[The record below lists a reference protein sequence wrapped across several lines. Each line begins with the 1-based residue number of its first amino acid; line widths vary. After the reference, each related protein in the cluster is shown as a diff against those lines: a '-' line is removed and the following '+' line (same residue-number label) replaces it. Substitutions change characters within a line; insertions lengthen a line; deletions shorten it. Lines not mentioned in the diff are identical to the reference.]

1 MKRLMFA
8 LAGLLMA
15 FAAPAAYAVDIQ
27 EVTSALGIK
36 AWLVEDKSTPVIALS
51 FSFEGGTASEPDA
64 HKGVTSLMATMLTDG
79 AGTLPAGAFRL
90 REEDTAASLG
100 FGASPDRL
108 SGSLR
113 VLAANRD
120 QGFDLLRS
128 ALVEPRF
135 DNDMLDQRR
144 AQVIAS
150 LNQGEQRPASVAER
164 RLMAVMFAGHP
175 YGRSMADR
183 SETLRAMTPDD
194 LKARAAQLLTRQG
207 LIVAAVGDID
217 AVELGRQLDSTFG
230 ALPKGQPQ
238 PALPEWVPPAKAR
251 TIVIERPV
259 PQSAVRM
266 AMPGMAR
273 DDPDWYPALV
283 LAHILGGGQQSRLFT
298 EVREKRGLAYSI
310 SAGMRT
316 SAKAAMMM
324 ISTGNANE
332 HVAEALRLIRLEL
345 VRLRTEGVGAE
356 ELSDAKTY
364 LSGSLALSL
373 DSSGAI
379 AGLLHSLQVDRLPRD
394 ILDRRAGLIAAV
406 TAEDV
411 NRVARRLLRDES
423 ITTVVAG
430 KPVGV
435 IGDQ

>member
-1 MKRLMFA
+1 MKPGLLAF
-8 LAGLLMA
+8 AGLALV
-15 FAAPAAYAVDIQ
+15 FAASSARAVDIQ
-27 EVTSALGIK
+27 EVTSPLGIK
-36 AWLVEDKSTPVIALS
+36 AWLVEDKSAPVIALS
-51 FSFEGGTASEPDA
+51 FSFEGGTATEPDA
-64 HKGVTSLMATMLTDG
+64 RKGVTGFMATMLTDG
-79 AGTLPAGAFRL
+79 AGALPARAFRL
-90 REEDTAASLG
+90 REEDTSASLG

-135 DNDMLDQRR
+135 DSDMLEQRR
-144 AQVIAS
+144 SQTIAS
-150 LNQGEQRPASVAER
+150 LNQSEQRPASVADR

-175 YGRSMADR
+175 YGRSVADR
-183 SETLRAMTPDD
+183 VETLGAMTPDD
-194 LKARAAQLLTRQG
+194 LKARAAQLLTRRG

-217 AVELGRQLDSTFG
+217 PAELGRQLDRTFG
-230 ALPKGQPQ
+230 ALPKGEAQ
-238 PALPEWVPPAKAR
+238 PALPDWVPPTQAR

-266 AMPGMAR
+266 AMPGVSR

-298 EVREKRGLAYSI
+298 EVRERRGLAYSI
-310 SAGMRT
+310 STGLRT
-316 SAKAAMMM
+316 ATKAALLT
-324 ISTGNANE
+324 ISTANANE

-345 VRLRTEGVGAE
+345 ARLRSEPVGAE
-356 ELSDAKTY
+356 ELADAKTY

-394 ILDRRAGLIAAV
+394 ILDKRAGLIAAV
-406 TAEDV
+406 TAEDI
-411 NRVARRLLRDES
+411 NRVARRLLRDEA
-423 ITTVVAG
+423 ITTVVVG
-430 KPVGV
+430 KPTGV
-435 IGDQ
+435 VSDP

>member
-1 MKRLMFA
+1 MKRGLLA
-8 LAGLLMA
+8 LAALGLT
-15 FAAPAAYAVDIQ
+15 FATSTAQAVDIQ

-36 AWLVEDKSTPVIALS
+36 AWLVEDKSAPVIALS
-51 FSFEGGTASEPDA
+51 FSFEGGTATEPEA
-64 HKGVTSLMATMLTDG
+64 RKGVTNLMATMLTDG

-90 REEDTAASLG
+90 REEDTSASVG

-135 DNDMLDQRR
+135 DNDMLEQRR
-144 AQVIAS
+144 AQALSS
-150 LNQGEQRPASVAER
+150 LAQSEQRPASVAER
-164 RLMAVMFAGHP
+164 RLIAVMFAGHP
-175 YGRSMADR
+175 YGRSVADR
-183 SETLRAMTPDD
+183 LETLKAMTPDD

-217 AVELGRQLDSTFG
+217 AAELGRQLDSTFG
-230 ALPKGQPQ
+230 ALPLGVAQ
-238 PALPEWVPPAKAR
+238 PALPDWVPPTKAR

-266 AMPGMAR
+266 AMPGVAR
-273 DDPDWYPALV
+273 DDSDWYPALV
-283 LAHILGGGQQSRLFT
+283 LAHILGGGQQSRLFN

-310 SAGMRT
+310 STGLRT
-316 SAKAAMMM
+316 SKKAALLT
-324 ISTGNANE
+324 ISTANANE

-345 VRLRTEGVGAE
+345 SRLRTDGVGAE
-356 ELSDAKTY
+356 ELADAKTY

-379 AGLLHSLQVDRLPRD
+379 ASLLHSLQVDRLPRD
-394 ILDRRAGLIAAV
+394 ILDKRAGLIAAV
-406 TAEDV
+406 TADDV
-411 NRVARRLLRDES
+411 NRVARRLLRDEH
-423 ITTVVAG
+423 IITVVVG

-435 IGDQ
+435 VSDP

>member
-1 MKRLMFA
+1 M
-8 LAGLLMA
+8 G
-15 FAAPAAYAVDIQ
+15 
-27 EVTSALGIK
+27 
-36 AWLVEDKSTPVIALS
+36 
-51 FSFEGGTASEPDA
+51 
-64 HKGVTSLMATMLTDG
+64 
-79 AGTLPAGAFRL
+79 
-90 REEDTAASLG
+90 
-100 FGASPDRL
+100 
-108 SGSLR
+108 
-113 VLAANRD
+113 
-120 QGFDLLRS
+120 
-128 ALVEPRF
+128 
-135 DNDMLDQRR
+135 
-144 AQVIAS
+144 
-150 LNQGEQRPASVAER
+150 
-164 RLMAVMFAGHP
+164 
-175 YGRSMADR
+175 
-183 SETLRAMTPDD
+183 
-194 LKARAAQLLTRQG
+194 AAQP
-207 LIVAAVGDID
+207 V
-217 AVELGRQLDSTFG
+217 
-230 ALPKGQPQ
+230 
-238 PALPEWVPPAKAR
+238 LPEWVPPGKAR

-266 AMPGMAR
+266 AMPGVAR

-316 SAKAAMMM
+316 SAKAALMT

-411 NRVARRLLRDES
+411 NRVARRLLWDEN
-423 ITTVVAG
+423 ITTIVVG
-430 KPVGV
+430 KPSGVVG
-435 IGDQ
+435 DP

>member
-1 MKRLMFA
+1 MKRRILA
-8 LAGLLMA
+8 LAGLLVA
-15 FAAPAAYAVDIQ
+15 FAAPAAFAVDIQ
-27 EVTSALGIK
+27 EVTSPRGIK

-51 FSFEGGTASEPDA
+51 FSFEGGTATEPEA
-64 HKGVTSLMATMLTDG
+64 RKGVTGLMATMLTDG
-79 AGTLPAGAFRL
+79 AGTLPASAFRL
-90 REEDTAASLG
+90 REEDTSASLG
-100 FGASPDRL
+100 FGTSSDRL

-113 VLAANRD
+113 VLTANRD
-120 QGFDLLRS
+120 QGFELLRS

-135 DNDMLDQRR
+135 DIDMLDQRR
-144 AQVIAS
+144 AQLLS
-150 LNQGEQRPASVAER
+150 GLNQSEQRPAAVAER

-183 SETLRAMTPDD
+183 AETLKAMTQDD
-194 LKARAAQLLTRQG
+194 LKARAAQLLVRHG

-217 AVELGRQLDSTFG
+217 AAELGRQLDRTFA
-230 ALPKGQPQ
+230 ALPMGAAQPV
-238 PALPEWVPPAKAR
+238 LPEWVPPGKAR

-266 AMPGMAR
+266 AMPGVAR

-316 SAKAAMMM
+316 SAKAALMT

-345 VRLRTEGVGAE
+345 VRLRTEGVGAD
-356 ELSDAKTY
+356 ELADAKTY

-411 NRVARRLLRDES
+411 NRVARRLLRDEN
-423 ITTVVAG
+423 ITTVVVG
-430 KPVGV
+430 KPAGV
-435 IGDQ
+435 IGDP